1 MPGPQL
7 AVLRQVRIDVDQPS
21 GQWSESERS
30 RLILTQRQTDV
41 LEQLAL
47 DGSYSDIVG
56 DLFVTVAGAPWGA
69 AAYGGADPGR
79 LPPELRV
86 ASAVQACVWLLAG
99 LTALSRGGV
108 AASPIPDTLS
118 RRAVWTFAGL
128 LAVGT
133 VVDAASSSRWERFGW
148 APFLLVLTV
157 LTFELARSGRP
168 RAR

>member
-1 MPGPQL
+1 MTATRPRPDEGPLIRWGERVAVRRRDAHPGRH
-7 AVLRQVRIDVDQPS
+7 ARDR
-21 GQWSESERS
+21 R
-30 RLILTQRQTDV
+30 
-41 LEQLAL
+41 LAL
-47 DGSYSDIVG
+47 LVTAGFAGVVG
-56 DLFVTVAGAPWGA
+56 FQLSLVAGAPWGV

-108 AASPIPDTLS
+108 APSPIPDTLS

-133 VVDAASSSRWERFGW
+133 VVNAASSSRWERFGW